1 MRSSPCSHSS
11 SMREQHP
18 CGVADRATT
27 VLIVDDDRAF
37 ARLASSLLSA
47 RGYRVLGS
55 AATAKEALAE
65 FTRLQPDAVLIDVRL
80 PDRNGVNLAAELCA
94 GSTRTSVLLTSTDAG
109 SVTDETIR
117 RSGAN
122 GFVPKTELTRTDLRR
137 FLRR

>member
-1 MRSSPCSHSS
+1 
-11 SMREQHP
+11 MREPHP
-18 CGVADRATT
+18 FGAGDGATT
-27 VLIVDDDRAF
+27 VLIVDDDTAF
-37 ARLASSLLSA
+37 ARLAANLLSA

-55 AATAKEALAE
+55 AATAEEGLAE

-94 GSTRTSVLLTSTDAG
+94 GSRQTSVLLTSTDAG
-109 SVTDETIR
+109 SVTDETLR

-137 FLRR
+137 FLQR